1 MEDEQKWQTNEEWAV
16 SDDMCIAWKNKKSKC
31 QIPYF
36 FATYIS
42 DYTVEPLNKG
52 HFWGVI

>member
-31 QIPYF
+31 QIPFF
-36 FATYIS
+36 FAIHIS
-42 DYTVEPLNKG
+42 NHTVETPNEG
-52 HFWGVI
+52 HFWE